1 MLKIKISNF
10 LLPAIKYLSLFIFLS
25 AFIGCGYTTGSLLPA
40 NYKNIHIEN
49 FANKIPITDE
59 ISDMNRYKTYRPL
72 LEVDVTQAII
82 DRFIFDGHLR
92 VSSKKDADI
101 LLTGALVNFKRE
113 PTKYG
118 YDDNIDQYR
127 MAIFVDMEATDTK
140 TGKPMWTEANFA
152 GSDYYFTTGAQQK
165 SEDSAI
171 TAALN
176 DLSRRAVERTIEVW

>member
-1 MLKIKISNF
+1 MLKIKIPSYLPSITN
-10 LLPAIKYLSLFIFLS
+10 LLVVFICLS
-25 AFIGCGYTTGSLLPA
+25 AFAGCGYTSGSLLPA
-40 NYKNIHIEN
+40 NYKNIYIEN

-72 LEVDVTQAII
+72 LEVDVTQTII

-92 VSSKKDADI
+92 LSKKKDADI
-101 LLTGALVNFKRE
+101 ILTGALVDFKRE

-127 MAIFVDMEATDTK
+127 LAIFVDMEATDTETNK
-140 TGKPMWTEANFA
+140 VMWTENNFA

-171 TAALN
+171 TAALS
-176 DLSRRAVERTIEVW
+176 DLARRVVERTVEVW

>member
-1 MLKIKISNF
+1 MLKIKISNC
-10 LLPAIKYLSLFIFLS
+10 LLALICLI
-25 AFIGCGYTTGSLLPA
+25 AFTGCGYTTGSLLPA
-40 NYKNIHIEN
+40 NYKNIYIEN

-59 ISDMNRYKTYRPL
+59 ISDMHRYKTYRPL

-82 DRFIFDGHLR
+82 DKFIFDGHLR
-92 VSSKKDADI
+92 VTQKKDADI
-101 LLTGALVNFKRE
+101 ILTGALVDFRRE

-127 MAIFVDMEATDTK
+127 MAILIDMEATDTE
-140 TGKPMWTEANFA
+140 TGKVMWSENNFA

-171 TAALN
+171 TAALG
-176 DLSRRAVERTIEVW
+176 DLARRVVERTIEVW

>member
-1 MLKIKISNF
+1 MKISNC
-10 LLPAIKYLSLFIFLS
+10 LLTFICII
-25 AFIGCGYTTGSLLPA
+25 AFSGCGYTTGSLLPA
-40 NYKNIHIEN
+40 NYKNIYIEN

-59 ISDMNRYKTYRPL
+59 ISDMHRYKTYRPL

-82 DRFIFDGHLR
+82 DKFIFDGHLR
-92 VSSKKDADI
+92 VTQKKDADI
-101 LLTGALVNFKRE
+101 ILTGALVDFRRE

-127 MAIFVDMEATDTK
+127 MAILIDMEATDTE
-140 TGKPMWTEANFA
+140 TGKVMWSENNFA

-171 TAALN
+171 TAALG
-176 DLSRRAVERTIEVW
+176 DLARRVVERTIEVW